1 MSCRRFLLLVVVA
14 SIVAACLAPA
24 AWAVNAS
31 VRVEA
36 SSETVAPKTTV
47 TVGTAP
53 TFYDSSGN
61 PYVTKKPN
69 ALAALAAAADTRDF
83 TWEAAYAGSF
93 VTNIGGFTSLPDYS
107 EGWTYSV
114 NGAGYPIVDV
124 AAIDFSLAKGDRIL
138 WAQDPDATFTLGSVA
153 LVVRTDKTAYTT
165 GEPLTITV
173 VADDLG
179 KVNSQADYDRHELSD
194 PSLLETPDEF
204 APVADAT
211 VHVGSATYTTAA
223 DGTVTIASPDAGT
236 TRIWAEKAM
245 DSTRWYIRS
254 SQDLV
259 NYADTLTL
267 TDISVTPTKFLPGT
281 QKPKLSF
288 TLSRAAS
295 VVIQVRNAKNET
307 VWSTTIRRGD
317 GTSSYTW
324 NGRTEG
330 GKLVPR
336 HARYTMRV
344 RAVDTWGR
352 STALTTISLTTR

>member
-259 NYADTLTL
+259 NDADTSAHR
-267 TDISVTPTKFLPGT
+267 ISVTPTKFVPGT
-281 QKPKLSF
+281 RSQVPS
-288 TLSRAAS
+288 AS
-295 VVIQVRNAKNET
+295 PGRQRVNQVRNAKKRPLEYYGPP
-307 VWSTTIRRGD
+307 RRRNQLVT
-317 GTSSYTW
+317 GT
-324 NGRTEG
+324 G
-330 GKLVPR
+330 GPRAASRPR
-336 HARYTMRV
+336 HARYTHARPRRRQVGPVDRV
-344 RAVDTWGR
+344 LDDR
-352 STALTTISLTTR
+352 SLTTR